1 MERTLLLLK
10 PDALK
15 RRLVGRIIQRLEEK
29 GLAIIGLKMM
39 QLTEEVLARAYEAHG
54 EKPFYQSLLE
64 FMRSGP
70 VVVIAVEGRNAVYAV
85 KKMAGAT
92 FGWKADPGTIRG
104 DLAIDQRANLVHA
117 PDTLADAQRE
127 LALFFKE
134 EELFPWAKE
143 ELKWIYHLEEGEEP

>member
-15 RRLVGRIIQRLEEK
+15 RRLVGRIIQRLEDK
-29 GLAIIGLKMM
+29 GLAVVGMKMM
-39 QLTEEVLARAYEAHG
+39 QLTEEVLAEAYEAHR
-54 EKPFYQSLLE
+54 EKPFYRPLLE

-70 VVVIAVEGRNAVYAV
+70 VVVVALEGRNAVDAV

-92 FGWKADPGTIRG
+92 FAWEAEPGTIRG

-117 PDTLADAQRE
+117 PDSPDEAQRE

-134 EELFPWAKE
+134 EEIFPWSKE
-143 ELKWIYHLEEGEEP
+143 DLNWIYHLEEGEEP

>member
-15 RRLVGRIIQRLEEK
+15 RRLVGRIIQRLEDK
-29 GLAIIGLKMM
+29 GLAIIGLKMT
-39 QLTEEVLARAYEAHG
+39 QLSEQVLARAYEAHR
-54 EKPFYQSLLE
+54 EKPFYRPLLE

-92 FGWKADPGTIRG
+92 FGWKAEPGTIRG
-104 DLAIDQRANLVHA
+104 DLALDQRANLVHA
-117 PDTLADAQRE
+117 PDTADDAQSE
-127 LALFFKE
+127 LDLFFKAE
-134 EELFPWAKE
+134 EFFPWPKD
-143 ELKWIYHLEEGEEP
+143 ELKWIYHLEGEEP

>member
-15 RRLVGRIIQRLEEK
+15 RRLVGRIIQRLEDK
-29 GLAIIGLKMM
+29 GLAIIGLKMT
-39 QLTEEVLARAYEAHG
+39 QLSEQVLARAYKAHR
-54 EKPFYQSLLE
+54 EKPFYHPLLE

-92 FGWKADPGTIRG
+92 FGWKAEPGTIRG
-104 DLAIDQRANLVHA
+104 DLAVDQRANLVHA
-117 PDTLADAQRE
+117 PDTADDAQKE

-134 EELFPWAKE
+134 EEFFPWPKD
-143 ELKWIYHLEEGEEP
+143 ELKWIYHLEGEEP